1 MAMTAASASE
11 TAVRAA
17 RVLLA
22 AESVGVLSTLSVHRA
37 GFPYGSVTP
46 YALSAEGAPLLLLSR
61 LAAHTKNL
69 LADPRA
75 SLFIGD
81 RTAAEDPQAG
91 ARISLLGRVTPLP
104 AADERDARGRYVAAW
119 PRATDYLA
127 LGDFSFWRFA
137 IEEARLIAGFGEIRW
152 LDGAALRA

>member
-91 ARISLLGRVTPLP
+91 APPSPPG
-104 AADERDARGRYVAAW
+104 
-119 PRATDYLA
+119 PRPPPPPPRP
-127 LGDFSFWRFA
+127 G
-137 IEEARLIAGFGEIRW
+137 
-152 LDGAALRA
+152 

>member
-22 AESVGVLSTLSVHRA
+22 AASRGVLSTLSVHRA

-75 SLFIGD
+75 SLFLGG
-81 RTAAEDPQAG
+81 RTARQDAPAG
-91 ARISLLGRVTPLP
+91 APISLPARVTPLP
-104 AADERDARGRYVAAW
+104 AADERDARGRYVAPW

-127 LGDFSFWRFA
+127 LGDF
-137 IEEARLIAGFGEIRW
+137 
-152 LDGAALRA
+152 